1 MRMVPSA
8 LKKRHPRRFAW
19 RLGAR
24 RCAGR
29 NVYVPRRV
37 EHEITRNEMTHPP
50 RIIPRK
56 RLIKVHGA
64 RRDAHEQ
71 KPIPPSRTDVRA
83 STHTRAHPGIGI
95 RAPSPTL
102 LTNPVLCLLSP
113 WSPALSSS
121 RGDERAR
128 MLCNF
133 DNQSHERRLIFIMI
147 TAASTS
153 RMGTRPPIGG
163 TGGEGERGGRG
174 RIPLETRNKG
184 AASLSGGAR
193 GTRRLVSIGVIRE
206 STCPYRA
213 RISRS
218 ASRAGIDLSRRGSKR
233 KSCLVP
239 SFISGG
245 GGEGGRGCV
254 PFASA
259 FVLCRD
265 VSVMIISRRWGAQ
278 ARPFRDRGSA
288 SLCSSPSAITK
299 NSDKNSYRDDS
310 RCERCRAVR
319 PFRYQPA
326 SLCCNAIYASLRRNY
341 PGGGG
346 GGGLYYR

>member
-1 MRMVPSA
+1 
-8 LKKRHPRRFAW
+8 
-19 RLGAR
+19 
-24 RCAGR
+24 
-29 NVYVPRRV
+29 
-37 EHEITRNEMTHPP
+37 MTHPP

-163 TGGEGERGGRG
+163 TGGEGERGGEREDPSRDSEQRSCIAVRRG
-174 RIPLETRNKG
+174 EGDSTIGLDRCNSRID
-184 AASLSGGAR
+184 LSVSRSYLSIRVPR
-193 GTRRLVSIGVIRE
+193 GDRLVSTGFQAEI
-206 STCPYRA
+206 
-213 RISRS
+213 
-218 ASRAGIDLSRRGSKR
+218 LSGT
-233 KSCLVP
+233 LLHL
-239 SFISGG
+239 
-245 GGEGGRGCV
+245 GGRGGGWEGLRPVRQCV
-254 PFASA
+254 
-259 FVLCRD
+259 C
-265 VSVMIISRRWGAQ
+265 VMS
-278 ARPFRDRGSA
+278 
-288 SLCSSPSAITK
+288 
-299 NSDKNSYRDDS
+299 
-310 RCERCRAVR
+310 
-319 PFRYQPA
+319 
-326 SLCCNAIYASLRRNY
+326 
-341 PGGGG
+341 
-346 GGGLYYR
+346 